1 MYTNQGLLVDNY
13 RDLIWVYFNAFS
25 GDNKAQVFGSGDV
38 KFALLQ
44 INLQACVLQL
54 LEDLFDIEFVFKR
67 VFRVYKDVVQISS
80 TEVV

>member
-1 MYTNQGLLVDNY
+1 MYTNQGLLINNC
-13 RDLIWVYFNAFS
+13 RDLIWVHFDAVS
-25 GDNKAQVFGSGDV
+25 CDNKAQVLGSGDV

-67 VFRVYKDVVQISS
+67 VFRVYKDVV
-80 TEVV
+80 